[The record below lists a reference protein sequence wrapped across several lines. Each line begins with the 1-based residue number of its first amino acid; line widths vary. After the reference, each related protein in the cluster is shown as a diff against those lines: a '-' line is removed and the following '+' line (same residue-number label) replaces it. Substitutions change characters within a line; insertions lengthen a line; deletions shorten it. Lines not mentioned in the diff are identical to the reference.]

1 LRVITAFCWMIF
13 YLAGCNLLN
22 DFTRQNAEQSPAQI
36 GISGVWFPSN
46 PKITLD
52 TIRLE
57 VGKKNMGFSHKEAE
71 SGILFEQ
78 NQLLAKV
85 HSDSS
90 LHLNLQLKGRHL
102 LISSY
107 MASIETGEMMC
118 YMNDDSLQVLTKQ
131 ISDIYCDGT
140 KFEALDSLRRLC
152 LGIYLED
159 SNVIRIRGYFA
170 GKNRTVIIDDQNLKV
185 YSRTSPSYQT
195 DCDLAA
201 AALKPRH
208 EFSKKQ
214 VQEKQFA
221 RDDSPMKYVPTLQML
236 LSIVRLV
243 RAS

>member
-1 LRVITAFCWMIF
+1 MIF

-22 DFTRQNAEQSPAQI
+22 DFTKENVELSPCQI

-57 VGKKNMGFSHKEAE
+57 VGKKNLRFSHNEAE
-71 SGILFEQ
+71 SGISFEQ
-78 NQLLAKV
+78 NPLLIT
-85 HSDSS
+85 SNIDSS

-102 LISSY
+102 LINSY
-107 MASIETGEMMC
+107 MANIAKGEMMC
-118 YMNDDSLQVLTKQ
+118 YMNHDSLQVLTKQ

-140 KFEALDSLRRLC
+140 NFEVLDSLKRLC

-170 GKNRTVIIDDQNLKV
+170 GKNRTVIIDDENIKV
-185 YSRTSPSYQT
+185 LSRTSPSYLI
-195 DCDLAA
+195 DCDVAA

-208 EFSKKQ
+208 YFSKNQ
-214 VQEKQFA
+214 VQEKHRT
-221 RDDSPMKYVPTLQML
+221 RDDSPMTYVPALQIL
-236 LSIVRLV
+236 LSLV
-243 RAS
+243 KFAGT